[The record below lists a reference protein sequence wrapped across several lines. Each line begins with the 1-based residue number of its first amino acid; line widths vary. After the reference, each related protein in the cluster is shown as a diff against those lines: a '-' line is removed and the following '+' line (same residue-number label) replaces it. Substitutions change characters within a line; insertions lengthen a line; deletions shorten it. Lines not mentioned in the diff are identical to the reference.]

1 MENENQPNQTQPQKG
16 KRYDSQ
22 KRNYKKYYEANKEKC
37 KEYHFQYY
45 QHIKEHNPEEHEK
58 IKKIN
63 HERVKA
69 RRQRIKDEII
79 AKTGAPPKRGRRKIN
94 TTTEAPP
101 TTEAPE
107 PEPQPTTEAP
117 EPQPTTQAPETI
129 VEVPPKKRGRPKNKF
144 LTFQFNYNNN

>member
-1 MENENQPNQTQPQKG
+1 MENENQPNQTLPQKG

-107 PEPQPTTEAP
+107 PEPEPPTP
-117 EPQPTTQAPETI
+117 EPEPEPTTQAPEII
-129 VEVPPKKRGRPKNKF
+129 VELPPKKRGRPKNKF
-144 LTFQFNYNNN
+144 LTFQFNYNN